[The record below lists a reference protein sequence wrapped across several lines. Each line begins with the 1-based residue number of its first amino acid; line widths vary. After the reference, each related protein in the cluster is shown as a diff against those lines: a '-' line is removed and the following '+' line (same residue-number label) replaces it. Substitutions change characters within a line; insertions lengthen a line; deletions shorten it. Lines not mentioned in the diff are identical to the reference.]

1 MRAGQVTQPIYRNGT
16 IGRAKVHLEN
26 TAARITEKM
35 GNAGSGKAF
44 VSVNKALVTQASS
57 AIPVVPL
64 YISILYKIM
73 QELGTHEGC
82 IEQTCRLFKDRLY
95 GEHETLV
102 DEENRIRLDDWEM
115 EPSVQQKII
124 EIWPSVNTE
133 NLNEATSFELYQQE
147 FLKLFGFGRDDVDYD
162 QEVDHIHPF

>member
-1 MRAGQVTQPIYRNGT
+1 M
-16 IGRAKVHLEN
+16 K
-26 TAARITEKM
+26 
-35 GNAGSGKAF
+35 NAGSGKAF

-64 YISILYKIM
+64 YVSILYKIM

-95 GEHETLV
+95 GDQETLV

-133 NLNEATSFELYQQE
+133 NLSEATSFELYQKE
-147 FLKLFGFGRDDVDYD
+147 FLKLFGFSRDDVDYD
-162 QEVDHIHPF
+162 QEVDQIHPF